1 MNKFARNDLLSLVNW
16 GEAVFSLVWNKG
28 KSHRGQGSHCSAISD
43 IQLLAGA
50 VWPHQGDN
58 GQDGEPGK
66 KPGFDIWSVRAFK
79 LQYWVRRPR
88 PGAGRGRQGEGETLY
103 TDFSHLLSNTQHTEA
118 TSLHIFCIQYITL
131 LLLDMLLYVDTFCF
145 FLDMEW
151 TGHSL
156 HSYKSKWR
164 KKLTL

>member
-79 LQYWVRRPR
+79 LQYWAPAAAAGG
-88 PGAGRGRQGEGETLY
+88 GAGDGRGGDSIHRFFTPLVQHPTHRSNKSAHFLNPIHYFVVIIRCWWKWTL
-103 TDFSHLLSNTQHTEA
+103 S
-118 TSLHIFCIQYITL
+118 
-131 LLLDMLLYVDTFCF
+131 
-145 FLDMEW
+145 
-151 TGHSL
+151 GHGL
-156 HSYKSKWR
+156 GHG

>member
-43 IQLLAGA
+43 IQSLAGA

-58 GQDGEPGK
+58 GQDGSLGK
-66 KPGFDIWSVRAFK
+66 NPDLIFDQSGLSNCSIGSGGRGRGRGGGDGERGDSIHRFFTPLVQHPTHRSNKSAHFLYPMHYFVIIRCWWKWTFYVFLDIWSELGS
-79 LQYWVRRPR
+79 LQ
-88 PGAGRGRQGEGETLY
+88 
-103 TDFSHLLSNTQHTEA
+103 F
-118 TSLHIFCIQYITL
+118 
-131 LLLDMLLYVDTFCF
+131 
-145 FLDMEW
+145 
-151 TGHSL
+151 L

-164 KKLTL
+164 K

>member
-79 LQYWVRRPR
+79 LQYWAPAAAAGGG
-88 PGAGRGRQGEGETLY
+88 PGEVERGRLY
-103 TDFSHLLSNTQHTEA
+103 TQIFHTSCPTPNTQEQQVCAYFESNT
-118 TSLHIFCIQYITL
+118 LFCCYYK
-131 LLLDMLLYVDTFCF
+131 MLMKVDTFCF
-145 FLDMEW
+145 S
-151 TGHSL
+151 GHWL
-156 HSYKSKWR
+156 GHG
-164 KKLTL
+164 KKLTV

>member
-79 LQYWVRRPR
+79 LQYWAPAAA
-88 PGAGRGRQGEGETLY
+88 AGGGGEGETLY
-103 TDFSHLLSNTQHTEA
+103 TDFSHLLSNTQHTGA
-118 TSLHIFCIQYITL
+118 TSLHIFWIQYTIL
-131 LLLDMLLYVDTFCF
+131 LLL
-145 FLDMEW
+145 
-151 TGHSL
+151 
-156 HSYKSKWR
+156 
-164 KKLTL
+164 

>member
-88 PGAGRGRQGEGETLY
+88 PGAGRGSRGEGRLY
-103 TDFSHLLSNTQHTEA
+103 TQIFHTSCPTPNTQKQQVCTFSVSNTLLCYCLT
-118 TSLHIFCIQYITL
+118 CYYKWTL
-131 LLLDMLLYVDTFCF
+131 SVF
-145 FLDMEW
+145 FLTWSEL
-151 TGHSL
+151 GIVFIHINPSGE
-156 HSYKSKWR
+156 KS
-164 KKLTL
+164 

>member
-28 KSHRGQGSHCSAISD
+28 KSHRGQGSHHCSAISD

-88 PGAGRGRQGEGETLY
+88 PGAGRGSRGEGRLY
-103 TDFSHLLSNTQHTEA
+103 TQIFHTSCPTPNTQKQQVCTFSVSNTLLCYCLT
-118 TSLHIFCIQYITL
+118 CYYKWTL
-131 LLLDMLLYVDTFCF
+131 SVF
-145 FLDMEW
+145 FLTWSEL
-151 TGHSL
+151 GIVFIHINPSGE
-156 HSYKSKWR
+156 KS
-164 KKLTL
+164 